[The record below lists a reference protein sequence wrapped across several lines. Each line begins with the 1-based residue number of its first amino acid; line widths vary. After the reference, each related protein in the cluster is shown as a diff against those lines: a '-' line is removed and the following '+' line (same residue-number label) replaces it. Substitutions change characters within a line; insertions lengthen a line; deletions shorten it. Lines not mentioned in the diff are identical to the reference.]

1 MINEIIYKK
10 IGEWEVKGSRQKLL
24 DHLLSWLNQFDEKE
38 QLEMLTLLSHFDYY
52 SSNKLPEKVKELY
65 KKFLKICSS
74 KDIVFCKTEKT
85 VGTSFSNLFFDCFW
99 DVNNLYD
106 FTQDNLSNI
115 IQEIDCPQNIVLVDD
130 YFGSGKT
137 ITSYLKKLL
146 QLSPNFTEKNI
157 YFLALHGSNIGE
169 KYINDFANQC
179 GLKLKVITL
188 KSSSKAFDK
197 DNIYKNLDADIH
209 RKTYSSIYDKH
220 AIKNLLKFGY
230 CEIEALVSFY
240 YNTPNNTLGIFWQNL
255 IGFKSLF
262 KRHDKS
268 PTTLR
273 SMQIKSQQNKQL
285 AQNKPFIKD
294 VESYKKDIFM
304 VYCISKSEPF
314 DVQEACKDF
323 GLTEY
328 QLDTLLKSLTQEGYL
343 YCKLGR
349 YHPTDKLKKCLYT
362 SKIKEFRKKYYEK
375 PKSDI
380 IRSKD
385 ISYIPKNFK
394 EKFKGYSN
402 KED

>member
-1 MINEIIYKK
+1 MINKIIYKK
-10 IGEWEVKGSRQKLL
+10 VGEWEVKGSRQKLL
-24 DHLLSWLNQFDEKE
+24 DRLLSWLSQFDEKE
-38 QLEMLTLLSHFDYY
+38 QPEMLTLLSHFDYY
-52 SSNKLPEKVKELY
+52 SSNKLPENAKALY
-65 KKFLKICSS
+65 EKFLRICNSE
-74 KDIVFCKTEKT
+74 DVVFCKTEKT
-85 VGTSFSNLFFDCFW
+85 IGTSFSNLFFNFFW

-115 IQEIDCPQNIVLVDD
+115 IQETGCPKNIVLIDD

-146 QLSPNFTEKNI
+146 KISPNLTEKNI
-157 YFLALHGSNIGE
+157 YFLALHGSNVGE
-169 KYINDFANQC
+169 KYINDFANRYS
-179 GLKLKVITL
+179 LNLKVITL
-188 KSSSKAFDK
+188 KKSSRAFDK
-197 DNIYKNLDADIH
+197 GNIYKNLDADVH
-209 RKTYSSIYDKH
+209 RETYSNIYDKH
-220 AIKNLLKFGY
+220 ALNNLFKFGY

-240 YNTPNNTLGIFWQNL
+240 YNTPNNTLGIFWQDL
-255 IGFKSLF
+255 IGFEALF
-262 KRHDKS
+262 KRHDKT

-314 DVQEACKDF
+314 DAQEACKDF
-323 GLTEY
+323 GLTEH
-328 QLDTLLKSLTQEGYL
+328 QLDVLLKSLTQEGYL

-349 YHPTDKLKKCLYT
+349 YRPTNKLKKYLYT
-362 SKIKEFRKKYYEK
+362 SKINEFRKKYYEK
-375 PKSDI
+375 PKNDVIS
-380 IRSKD
+380 SKD

-394 EKFKGYSN
+394 DKFKGYSN